1 MTDAEVEQLIANAKN
16 LTAEREANQNVQ
28 DKQKRDLLD
37 FSDASVNFQEF
48 EGVDYKALAGHGD
61 MQFMEMMQD
70 SMGKRERSG
79 TSYNERDFYRDR
91 SSSGPVEKGM
101 PKAKKAPDY

>member
-1 MTDAEVEQLIANAKN
+1 M
-16 LTAEREANQNVQ
+16 
-28 DKQKRDLLD
+28 
-37 FSDASVNFQEF
+37 
-48 EGVDYKALAGHGD
+48 
-61 MQFMEMMQD
+61 MMMMQD

-101 PKAKKAPDY
+101 PKAKKAPDYKDFQVHKCTPASQAKAKPSRR